1 MNSLNLSSTQI
12 RNIGIVGVL
21 LIIGGF
27 IIGLLTPSLFPAQAS
42 AEAPLVD
49 NLFQIM
55 LIIGGAIF
63 LLVQGLLIYSAVK
76 FRAKP
81 GDNSDGIHL
90 HGNATLEVIWTAIP
104 AVIVTIL
111 TILSWNV
118 FNVMQAPKDDEM
130 VVHTTAARFNW
141 AFAYDAPVSMVESQG
156 VNISQMLADGVLPEA
171 LATDLADGT
180 LTISSTELHTYA
192 NRPVR
197 MDMQSRD
204 VIHAFWVPV
213 FRVKQDVIPGRT
225 TTVRFTPTLPNDP
238 GNAESWYPIKCT
250 ELCGAQHG
258 AMVAYTVVHPDE
270 ASFNAWMSE
279 RMMAVLFPP
288 PDPVER
294 GFQLLSS
301 NIYPCYTC
309 HVDSNLAE
317 FNWNGNVGPNLTA
330 VGDRAVGA
338 RANATGLSGVD
349 YLYQALHEPSAYLTP
364 GYGNLMPNLGIPE
377 CEIQAMVA
385 YLCTQTASGEPACTI
400 DLDAYNSQCVVA
412 APMGLGTDGE
422 ATAEPGAEA
431 TAEATVE
438 PTPATSTA
446 MR

>member
-12 RNIGIVGVL
+12 RNIAIIGVL
-21 LIIGGF
+21 LIVGGF

-42 AEAPLVD
+42 AEAPLID
-49 NLFQIM
+49 NLFHTM

-63 LLVQGLLIYSAVK
+63 LLVQGLLVYSAIK

-81 GDNSDGIHL
+81 GDTSDGIHL
-90 HGNATLEVIWTAIP
+90 HGNTTLEIIWTAIP
-104 AVIVTIL
+104 AVIVTVL

-118 FNVMQAPKDDEM
+118 FNIMQAPKDDEL

-141 AFAYDAPVSMVESQG
+141 AFAYDAPLSLVEAQG
-156 VNISQMLADGVLPEA
+156 VDVANLNLPDNVKADI
-171 LATDLADGT
+171 ADGT
-180 LTISSTELHTYA
+180 LTIASTELHTYA

-238 GNAESWYPIKCT
+238 SNAESWYPVKCT

-279 RMMAVLFPP
+279 RMMGVLFPP

-309 HVDSNLAE
+309 HIDANLAE

-338 RANATGLSGVD
+338 RANATGLSGVE
-349 YLYQALHEPSAYLTP
+349 YLTQSIHEPGAYLVP
-364 GYGNLMPNLGIPE
+364 GYGNLMPNLGISD
-377 CEIQAMVA
+377 CDTRAMVA

-400 DLDAYNSQCVVA
+400 DTDAYAAQCTA
-412 APMGLGTDGE
+412 GAPPGAPG
-422 ATAEPGAEA
+422 AEPPASAPAETTPEAEA
-431 TAEATVE
+431 TAEAT
-438 PTPATSTA
+438 PGS
-446 MR
+446 

>member
-12 RNIGIVGVL
+12 RNIAIVGVL
-21 LIIGGF
+21 LIVGGF

-81 GDNSDGIHL
+81 GDTSDGVHI

-141 AFAYDAPVSMVESQG
+141 AFAYDAPVSLMESQG
-156 VNISQMLADGVLPEA
+156 VDVNAMLADGVLPES
-171 LATDLADGT
+171 LAADLADGT
-180 LTISSTELHTYA
+180 LTVSTTELHTYA
-192 NRPVR
+192 GRPVR

-213 FRVKQDVIPGRT
+213 FRIKQDVIPGRT

-238 GNAESWYPIKCT
+238 ANAESWYPVVCT

-258 AMVAYTVVHPDE
+258 AMMAYTIVHPDE

-294 GFQLLSS
+294 GFQILSS

-309 HVDSNLAE
+309 HIDANLAE
-317 FNWNGNVGPNLTA
+317 FNWNGNVGPNLTD

-349 YLYQALHEPSAYLTP
+349 YLYQSIHEPGTYLTP
-364 GYGNLMPNLGIPE
+364 GYGNLMPNLGIAD
-377 CEIQAMVA
+377 CDIRAMVA
-385 YLCTQTASGEPACTI
+385 YLCTQTASGEAACTI
-400 DLDAYNSQCVVA
+400 DTEAYTNECTVA
-412 APMGLGTDGE
+412 APMGLGPAGE

-431 TAEATVE
+431 TAE

-446 MR
+446 LR